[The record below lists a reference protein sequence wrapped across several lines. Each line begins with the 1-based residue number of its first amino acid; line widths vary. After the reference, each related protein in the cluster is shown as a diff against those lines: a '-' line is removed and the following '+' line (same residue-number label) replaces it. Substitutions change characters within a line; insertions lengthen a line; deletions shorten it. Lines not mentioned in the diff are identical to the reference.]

1 MFLWYRPYLA
11 GVLPFLLLNKKHVL
25 KSFSQSYLKRTS
37 LPCSDERLGRD
48 EHEEGEEEDED
59 VEALG
64 GVNVLPGFFG
74 VQRLGQVADSVH
86 VRVALCL

>member
-1 MFLWYRPYLA
+1 MKRP
-11 GVLPFLLLNKKHVL
+11 N
-25 KSFSQSYLKRTS
+25 
-37 LPCSDERLGRD
+37 LPCSDERLCRN

-74 VQRLGQVADSVH
+74 VQRLGQVADSV
-86 VRVALCL
+86 

>member
-11 GVLPFLLLNKKHVL
+11 GVLPFLLLNKKHVF
-25 KSFSQSYLKRTS
+25 KSYYTKISQSYLKRTN

-48 EHEEGEEEDED
+48 EHQEGEEEDED

-74 VQRLGQVADSVH
+74 VQRLGQVAHSV
-86 VRVALCL
+86 